1 MNVSQRR
8 WQRGLWLLVLPLVA
22 AVLAAAARL
31 PTEVP
36 ANPQWPAAV
45 PAEQT

>member
-1 MNVSQRR
+1 MTPRHRR
-8 WQRGLWLLVLPLVA
+8 YHRALWLLVVPLVA

-36 ANPQWPAAV
+36 INPHWPAAV
-45 PAEQT
+45 PAEHG